1 MTARDLIVRAFR
13 FVHIIGAG
21 EDPTAEEIND
31 GLDVLN
37 ELIESTA
44 IDKLL
49 AFFNAE
55 IIFPMVGGKLL
66 YTIGPS
72 STTPDV
78 IAPRPV
84 EILSAYCRRPIG
96 NAQPV
101 DLPIF
106 VAAKEDYDRLQSK
119 FTTVSGWEQ
128 VLYYSASYPK
138 GAVTFYQVPADN
150 LSEIH
155 LNVSAQLAPFTTLND
170 LVVLP
175 PGYPQWLRYTLGQH
189 LAPEFGYT
197 FTPEMGALQLKAE
210 ALIKANNSKPLAVSG
225 SNIVNLAN
233 KSGNSGSYNVYSDTT
248 RGNA

>member
-13 FVHIIGAG
+13 FVHITGAG
-21 EDPTAEEIND
+21 EDPTSEEIND

-49 AFFNAE
+49 AFFSTE
-55 IIFPMVGGKLL
+55 IVFPMVGGKFQ
-66 YTIGPS
+66 YSVGPS

-78 IAPRPV
+78 VAPRPV
-84 EILSAYCRRPIG
+84 EILSAFCRRPVG

-128 VLYYSASYPK
+128 TLYYSAAYPK
-138 GAVTFYQVPADN
+138 GVVTFYQVPADN

-155 LNVSAQLAPFTTLND
+155 LIVSAQLSTFATLND
-170 LVVLP
+170 QVILP
-175 PGYPQWLRYTLGQH
+175 PGYPQWLRYTLGKH

-197 FTPEMGALQLKAE
+197 FTEDMGELQLKAE

-233 KSGNSGSYNVYSDTT
+233 KAGNTGSYNVYSDTT